1 MEKNN
6 PDKVDNLNKS
16 FLDEKSYCHYQ
27 LVCTGKDESCL
38 LSKNNLKKSKIPIT
52 KQFTKKSETLINRC
66 QCHLLPKI
74 LSSNLILEMIGDYKG
89 NSIKQETQQ
98 EQEIQQEIQ
107 NENQNKNN
115 LDKNNQMTQ
124 TEQKNKHFLSALSH
138 QIKTPLN
145 GIVSGLQILQ
155 DNQIR
160 TKTEPTEN
168 TETTEPTD
176 SNNSDN
182 PEDSILHLMISAT
195 NDLSRYVN
203 DIIDYYLLEKDEL
216 QLEYQSINMR
226 LIVSEIKDMFR
237 EQLDSNKI
245 LFHTSYPDYIP
256 PQEKIDTKR
265 FLQIIYNLMT
275 NSIKDTY
282 KGIISLEI
290 GYYPQL
296 KDESENR
303 ESANQKSEH
312 CNLGFP
318 LKNNYLLI
326 CISDTGS
333 GIPEKDKASI
343 FEPFFQISEK
353 WMTQQEGLGLGLTIC
368 KKLVE
373 KMNGSIELIQNKYD
387 NKSIYQ
393 HFMYSHFKINK
404 GCSLLLAI
412 PLVNDNNMNNTN
424 NNNNTTNNN
433 TNLLL
438 DNSKYH
444 HNQEIDPTP
453 TAHENLDDIK
463 IIVSRNKIKTDE
475 INGLNKETEQTNSEI
490 LQEINYKTIKI
501 LIVQDNQINSKLLK
515 MMITKII
522 ETETTIQNSEHY
534 KIEVVNNPDEA
545 LSTITNNNFDI
556 IFLDL
561 KMPRISGFD
570 ILQQLQNL
578 VNEDQLAN
586 MPTICVTT
594 ALIQEEI
601 EKQLLNYESVSF
613 LYKPIQIDKLKK
625 KVLKVLKL
633 I

>member
-1 MEKNN
+1 MENNN

-16 FLDEKSYCHYQ
+16 FLDEKCYCHYQ

-38 LSKNNLKKSKIPIT
+38 LFKNKLNKSKIPIT
-52 KQFTKKSETLINRC
+52 KKFTKKSETLINRC

-74 LSSNLILEMIGDYKG
+74 LSSNLILEMIEDYKG
-89 NSIKQETQQ
+89 NSKN
-98 EQEIQQEIQ
+98 QEIQKETEKEIIQ
-107 NENQNKNN
+107 ENQQKNY

-124 TEQKNKHFLSALSH
+124 TEKKNKHFLSALSH

-155 DNQIR
+155 SNQ
-160 TKTEPTEN
+160 TKTKITEPTEN
-168 TETTEPTD
+168 TGSTD
-176 SNNSDN
+176 SSNNNSNN

-216 QLEYQSINMR
+216 QLEYQPINMR

-265 FLQIIYNLMT
+265 FLQIIHNLMT

-296 KDESENR
+296 EESSNQESE
-303 ESANQKSEH
+303 H
-312 CNLGFP
+312 YNLGFP

-343 FEPFFQISEK
+343 FEPFFQVSEK

-393 HFMYSHFKINK
+393 HFMNSHFKINK

-412 PLVNDNNMNNTN
+412 PLVNNNNLSNENKNEHENEHEKENENNTFHLN
-424 NNNNTTNNN
+424 Q
-433 TNLLL
+433 LLCS
-438 DNSKYH
+438 NSNK
-444 HNQEIDPTP
+444 NEIDPIPSVNNNFDNFGT
-453 TAHENLDDIK
+453 
-463 IIVSRNKIKTDE
+463 IKTIE
-475 INGLNKETEQTNSEI
+475 KEDNISVQTNIEISE
-490 LQEINYKTIKI
+490 LTKSKNIKI
-501 LIVQDNQINSKLLK
+501 LIVEDNQINSKLLK

-522 ETETTIQNSEHY
+522 ETETTTIQNSDHHEI
-534 KIEVVNNPDEA
+534 KVVNNPDEA
-545 LSTITNNNFDI
+545 LSTIINNNFDI

-578 VNEDQLAN
+578 VKEEQLLK

-601 EKQLLNYESVSF
+601 EKQLLNYENVSF
-613 LYKPIQIDKLKK
+613 LYKPIQIDRLKK
-625 KVLKVLKL
+625 IIKVIK
-633 I
+633 

>member
-1 MEKNN
+1 MENNN

-38 LSKNNLKKSKIPIT
+38 LFKNKIKQSKIPIT

-74 LSSNLILEMIGDYKG
+74 LSTNLILEMAGDYKE
-89 NSIKQETQQ
+89 NSINQET
-98 EQEIQQEIQ
+98 QQEIQ
-107 NENQNKNN
+107 NENPNENN

-124 TEQKNKHFLSALSH
+124 TEKKNKHFLSALSH

-155 DNQIR
+155 SNQTRI
-160 TKTEPTEN
+160 KN
-168 TETTEPTD
+168 TELTKNTEITNS
-176 SNNSDN
+176 SNSNTNN

-203 DIIDYYLLEKDEL
+203 DIIDYYLLEKGEL
-216 QLEYQSINMR
+216 QLEYQPINMR
-226 LIVSEIKDMFR
+226 LIVSKIKDMFW
-237 EQLDSNKI
+237 EQLDNNKI

-256 PQEKIDTKR
+256 QQDKIDTKR
-265 FLQIIYNLMT
+265 LLQIIHNLMT

-296 KDESENR
+296 EEESTNQESED
-303 ESANQKSEH
+303 S
-312 CNLGFP
+312 NLGFP

-326 CISDTGS
+326 CISDTGF
-333 GIPEKDKASI
+333 GIPEKDKESI
-343 FEPFFQISEK
+343 FEPFFQVSEK

-373 KMNGSIELIQNKYD
+373 KMDGSIELIQNKYD

-393 HFMYSHFKINK
+393 HFMNSHFKINK

-412 PLVNDNNMNNTN
+412 PLVKDNNINNTNNNTN
-424 NNNNTTNNN
+424 NNNNTDLPLVNN
-433 TNLLL
+433 
-438 DNSKYH
+438 KYH
-444 HNQEIDPTP
+444 HGQEIDPTP

-463 IIVSRNKIKTDE
+463 ITVSSFEKKKKTDD
-475 INGLNKETEQTNSEI
+475 INGLKKEIEQTNSEVS
-490 LQEINYKTIKI
+490 QQTKSKNIKI
-501 LIVQDNQINSKLLK
+501 LIVEDNQINSKLLK
-515 MMITKII
+515 MMITKVI
-522 ETETTIQNSEHY
+522 ETETTTIQNSDHHEI
-534 KIEVVNNPDEA
+534 KVVNNPDEA
-545 LSTITNNNFDI
+545 LTTIINNNFDI

-570 ILQQLQNL
+570 ILLQLQNF
-578 VNEDQLAN
+578 VNEDQLAK
-586 MPTICVTT
+586 MPNICVTT

-601 EKQLLNYESVSF
+601 EKQLLNYENISF

-625 KVLKVLKL
+625 KIRNILK
-633 I
+633 

>member
-66 QCHLLPKI
+66 QCYLLPKI
-74 LSSNLILEMIGDYKG
+74 LSSNLILEMIEDYKG
-89 NSIKQETQQ
+89 NSKN
-98 EQEIQQEIQ
+98 QEIQKETKKEIIQ
-107 NENQNKNN
+107 ENQQKKYQ
-115 LDKNNQMTQ
+115 DKNNQMTQ
-124 TEQKNKHFLSALSH
+124 TEKKNKHFLSALSH

-155 DNQIR
+155 SNQTRSKI
-160 TKTEPTEN
+160 ELTEN
-168 TETTEPTD
+168 TKTTD
-176 SNNSDN
+176 YSNNDN

-216 QLEYQSINMR
+216 QLEYQPINMR
-226 LIVSEIKDMFR
+226 LIVSKIKDMFQ

-296 KDESENR
+296 EEESTSQGLENY
-303 ESANQKSEH
+303 
-312 CNLGFP
+312 NLGFP

-326 CISDTGS
+326 CISDTGT

-343 FEPFFQISEK
+343 FDPFFQVSEK

-393 HFMYSHFKINK
+393 HFMNSHFKINK

-412 PLVNDNNMNNTN
+412 PLVKDNNINNTNNNTN
-424 NNNNTTNNN
+424 NNNTDLSLVNN
-433 TNLLL
+433 
-438 DNSKYH
+438 KYH
-444 HNQEIDPTP
+444 HGQEIDPTP
-453 TAHENLDDIK
+453 TTHENLDDIK
-463 IIVSRNKIKTDE
+463 IIVSSYKEKTDE

-490 LQEINYKTIKI
+490 LQQINNKTIKI
-501 LIVQDNQINSKLLK
+501 LIVEDNQINSKLLK

-522 ETETTIQNSEHY
+522 ETETTTIQNSDHY
-534 KIEVVNNPDEA
+534 EIEVVNNPDEA

-578 VNEDQLAN
+578 VNEDQLAK

-601 EKQLLNYESVSF
+601 EKQLLNYENVSF
-613 LYKPIQIDKLKK
+613 LYKPIQIDQLKK
-625 KVLKVLKL
+625 KVLKVIKL

>member
-27 LVCTGKDESCL
+27 LVCTGKYESCL

-52 KQFTKKSETLINRC
+52 KQFTKKSETLIDRC

-74 LSSNLILEMIGDYKG
+74 LSSSLILEMAGDYKG
-89 NSIKQETQQ
+89 NSTNQETQH
-98 EQEIQQEIQ
+98 EINQEIQ
-107 NENQNKNN
+107 NENSNENN
-115 LDKNNQMTQ
+115 LDKNNQTTQ
-124 TEQKNKHFLSALSH
+124 TEKKNKHFLSALSH

-155 DNQIR
+155 SNQTG
-160 TKTEPTEN
+160 TKTTKPTEN
-168 TETTEPTD
+168 TETAD
-176 SNNSDN
+176 SSNSDN

-203 DIIDYYLLEKDEL
+203 DIIDYYLLEKGGL
-216 QLEYQSINMR
+216 QLEYQPINMR

-265 FLQIIYNLMT
+265 LLQIIHNLMT

-296 KDESENR
+296 EDESTPE
-303 ESANQKSEH
+303 ESTNQESNTQKSDH
-312 CNLGFP
+312 YNLGFP

-343 FEPFFQISEK
+343 FEPFFQVSEK

-393 HFMYSHFKINK
+393 HFMNSHFKINK

-412 PLVNDNNMNNTN
+412 PLVNDNINEYENENEHENENENNTIH
-424 NNNNTTNNN
+424 
-433 TNLLL
+433 L
-438 DNSKYH
+438 
-444 HNQEIDPTP
+444 NQLFGNHSNKSEIDPIPSINNNFDTFG
-453 TAHENLDDIK
+453 I
-463 IIVSRNKIKTDE
+463 IKTIE
-475 INGLNKETEQTNSEI
+475 KEDNISTQTNTEI
-490 LQEINYKTIKI
+490 EKQTDNKNIKI
-501 LIVQDNQINSKLLK
+501 LIVEDNQINSKLLK
-515 MMITKII
+515 MMITKIM
-522 ETETTIQNSEHY
+522 ETETATTENSDHHE
-534 KIEVVNNPDEA
+534 IAVVNNPDEA
-545 LSTITNNNFDI
+545 LTTITSGDFDI

-578 VNEDQLAN
+578 VNKNKLSK
-586 MPTICVTT
+586 MPNICITT
-594 ALIQEEI
+594 ALIKEEI
-601 EKQLLNYESVSF
+601 EKQLLNYANVSF

-625 KVLKVLKL
+625 KIRNILK
-633 I
+633 

>member
-38 LSKNNLKKSKIPIT
+38 QFKNNLKKSKIPIT

-74 LSSNLILEMIGDYKG
+74 LSTNLILDMIEDYKG
-89 NSIKQETQQ
+89 NSTN
-98 EQEIQQEIQ
+98 QEIHQEIQ
-107 NENQNKNN
+107 NEIHNENNQ
-115 LDKNNQMTQ
+115 DKNNQMTQ
-124 TEQKNKHFLSALSH
+124 TEKKNKHFLSALSH

-155 DNQIR
+155 SNQTR
-160 TKTEPTEN
+160 TKNTEVTKN

-176 SNNSDN
+176 SSNSDN

-216 QLEYQSINMR
+216 QLEYQPINMR

-296 KDESENR
+296 EEEPTSQESE
-303 ESANQKSEH
+303 H
-312 CNLGFP
+312 YNLGFP

-326 CISDTGS
+326 CISDTGT

-343 FEPFFQISEK
+343 FDPFFQVSEK

-393 HFMYSHFKINK
+393 HFMNSYFKINK

-412 PLVNDNNMNNTN
+412 PLVNDNNLNKKNENEHTNENENNSIY
-424 NNNNTTNNN
+424 
-433 TNLLL
+433 L
-438 DNSKYH
+438 
-444 HNQEIDPTP
+444 NQSLGGHSNKSEIDPIPFINNNDTFG
-453 TAHENLDDIK
+453 I
-463 IIVSRNKIKTDE
+463 IKTIEKKDN
-475 INGLNKETEQTNSEI
+475 IRAQTNSEVS
-490 LQEINYKTIKI
+490 QQTKSKNIKI
-501 LIVQDNQINSKLLK
+501 LIVEDNQINSKLLK
-515 MMITKII
+515 MMITKIL
-522 ETETTIQNSEHY
+522 ETETTTIENSDHY
-534 KIEVVNNPDEA
+534 EIEVVNNPDEA
-545 LSTITNNNFDI
+545 LATIINNNFDI

-578 VNEDQLAN
+578 VKEEQLPK

-601 EKQLLNYESVSF
+601 EKQLLNYENVSF
-613 LYKPIQIDKLKK
+613 LYKPIQIVKLKK
-625 KVLKVLKL
+625 ILKVLKL

>member
-6 PDKVDNLNKS
+6 PDKVDNLNKL

-38 LSKNNLKKSKIPIT
+38 QFKNNLKKSKIPIT

-74 LSSNLILEMIGDYKG
+74 LSTNLILEMAGDYNK
-89 NSIKQETQQ
+89 NSINQEYQK
-98 EQEIQQEIQ
+98 EIQQEIQ
-107 NENQNKNN
+107 NEIHNENNQ
-115 LDKNNQMTQ
+115 DKNNQMNQ
-124 TEQKNKHFLSALSH
+124 TEQKNKHVLSALSH

-155 DNQIR
+155 SNQTR
-160 TKTEPTEN
+160 TKTIEN
-168 TETTEPTD
+168 TEITD
-176 SNNSDN
+176 SSNNDN

-203 DIIDYYLLEKDEL
+203 DIIDYYLLKKDEL
-216 QLEYQSINMR
+216 QLEYQPINMR
-226 LIVSEIKDMFR
+226 LIVSKIKDMFQ

-296 KDESENR
+296 EEESTSQESE
-303 ESANQKSEH
+303 H
-312 CNLGFP
+312 YNLGFP

-333 GIPEKDKASI
+333 GIPEKDKESI
-343 FEPFFQISEK
+343 FEPFFQVSEK

-373 KMNGSIELIQNKYD
+373 KMNGSIELIENKYN

-393 HFMYSHFKINK
+393 HFMNSHFKINK

-412 PLVNDNNMNNTN
+412 PLVNDNNLNKENENEHTNETENNSSHLN
-424 NNNNTTNNN
+424 Q
-433 TNLLL
+433 LLCGHS
-438 DNSKYH
+438 NK
-444 HNQEIDPTP
+444 NEIDPIP
-453 TAHENLDDIK
+453 FVN
-463 IIVSRNKIKTDE
+463 NKDTFGIIKTIE
-475 INGLNKETEQTNSEI
+475 KEDNIRAQTNSEVS
-490 LQEINYKTIKI
+490 QQTKSKNIKI
-501 LIVQDNQINSKLLK
+501 LIVEDNQINSKLLK
-515 MMITKII
+515 MMITKVI
-522 ETETTIQNSEHY
+522 ETETTTIQNSIHHE
-534 KIEVVNNPDEA
+534 INVVNNPDEA

-578 VNEDQLAN
+578 VNEDNLPK

-613 LYKPIQIDKLKK
+613 LYKPIKIDKLKK
-625 KVLKVLKL
+625 KILKVIKL

>member
-1 MEKNN
+1 MENNN

-38 LSKNNLKKSKIPIT
+38 LFKNNLKQSKIPIT

-74 LSSNLILEMIGDYKG
+74 LSTNLILEMAGDYKE
-89 NSIKQETQQ
+89 NSINQETQ
-98 EQEIQQEIQ
+98 QEIQQEIQ
-107 NENQNKNN
+107 NESSNKNN
-115 LDKNNQMTQ
+115 QDKNNQMTQ
-124 TEQKNKHFLSALSH
+124 TEKKNKHFLSALSH

-155 DNQIR
+155 SNQTRI
-160 TKTEPTEN
+160 KN
-168 TETTEPTD
+168 TELTKNTEITNS
-176 SNNSDN
+176 SNSNTNN

-203 DIIDYYLLEKDEL
+203 DIIDYYLLEKGEL
-216 QLEYQSINMR
+216 QLEYQPINMR
-226 LIVSEIKDMFR
+226 LIVSKIKDMFW
-237 EQLDSNKI
+237 EQLDNNKI

-256 PQEKIDTKR
+256 QQDKIDTKR
-265 FLQIIYNLMT
+265 LLQIIHNLMT

-296 KDESENR
+296 EEESTNQESED
-303 ESANQKSEH
+303 S
-312 CNLGFP
+312 NLGFP

-326 CISDTGS
+326 CISDTGF
-333 GIPEKDKASI
+333 GIPEKDKESI
-343 FEPFFQISEK
+343 FEPFFQVSEK

-373 KMNGSIELIQNKYD
+373 KMDGSIELIQNKYD

-393 HFMYSHFKINK
+393 HFMNSHFKINK

-412 PLVNDNNMNNTN
+412 PLVKDNNINNTNNNTN
-424 NNNNTTNNN
+424 NNNNNTDLPLVNN
-433 TNLLL
+433 
-438 DNSKYH
+438 KYH
-444 HNQEIDPTP
+444 HGQEIDPTP

-463 IIVSRNKIKTDE
+463 ITVSSFKKKTDD
-475 INGLNKETEQTNSEI
+475 INGLKKEIEQTNSEVS
-490 LQEINYKTIKI
+490 QQTKSKNIKI
-501 LIVQDNQINSKLLK
+501 LIVEDNQINSKLLK
-515 MMITKII
+515 MMITKVI
-522 ETETTIQNSEHY
+522 ETETTTIQNSDHHEI
-534 KIEVVNNPDEA
+534 KVVNNPDEA
-545 LSTITNNNFDI
+545 LTTIINNNFDI

-570 ILQQLQNL
+570 ILLQLQNF
-578 VNEDQLAN
+578 VNEDQLAK
-586 MPTICVTT
+586 MPNICVTT

-601 EKQLLNYESVSF
+601 EKQLLNYENISF

-625 KVLKVLKL
+625 KIRNILK
-633 I
+633 

>member
-6 PDKVDNLNKS
+6 PDKVDNLNKL

-38 LSKNNLKKSKIPIT
+38 QFKNNLKKSKIPIT

-74 LSSNLILEMIGDYKG
+74 LSTNLILEMAGDYNK
-89 NSIKQETQQ
+89 NSINQEYQK
-98 EQEIQQEIQ
+98 EIQQEIQ
-107 NENQNKNN
+107 NEIHNENNQ
-115 LDKNNQMTQ
+115 DKNNQMNQ

-155 DNQIR
+155 SNQTR
-160 TKTEPTEN
+160 TKTIEN
-168 TETTEPTD
+168 TEITD
-176 SNNSDN
+176 SSNNDN

-203 DIIDYYLLEKDEL
+203 DIIDYYLLKKDEL
-216 QLEYQSINMR
+216 QLEYQPINMR
-226 LIVSEIKDMFR
+226 LIVSKIKDMFQ

-296 KDESENR
+296 EEESTSQESE
-303 ESANQKSEH
+303 H
-312 CNLGFP
+312 YNLGFP

-333 GIPEKDKASI
+333 GIPEKDKESI
-343 FEPFFQISEK
+343 FEPFFQVSEK

-373 KMNGSIELIQNKYD
+373 KMNGSIELIENKYN

-393 HFMYSHFKINK
+393 HFMNSHFKINK

-412 PLVNDNNMNNTN
+412 PLVNDNNLNKENENEHTNETENNSSHLN
-424 NNNNTTNNN
+424 Q
-433 TNLLL
+433 LLCGHS
-438 DNSKYH
+438 NK
-444 HNQEIDPTP
+444 NEIDPIP
-453 TAHENLDDIK
+453 FVN
-463 IIVSRNKIKTDE
+463 NKDTFGIIKTIE
-475 INGLNKETEQTNSEI
+475 KEDNIRAQTNSEVS
-490 LQEINYKTIKI
+490 QQTKSKNIKI
-501 LIVQDNQINSKLLK
+501 LIVEDNQINSKLLK
-515 MMITKII
+515 MMITKVI
-522 ETETTIQNSEHY
+522 ETETTTIQNSIHHE
-534 KIEVVNNPDEA
+534 INVVNNPDEA

-578 VNEDQLAN
+578 VNEDNLPK

-613 LYKPIQIDKLKK
+613 LYKPIKIDKLKK
-625 KVLKVLKL
+625 KILKVIKL